1 MVRHAHL
8 ECLPRC
14 GANAPAA
21 GALAIRG
28 VTLHNLRVSD
38 PDARPRLFARLRG
51 ALFHAYFLITRPM
64 TLGVRALVLDAQ
76 GRVFLVRHT
85 YVPGWHLP
93 GGGVEHGETIPQA
106 LRKEL
111 REEGNIAL
119 TALPQLFSVYHATQW
134 TRRDHV
140 ALYVVRAFT
149 QSGPRL
155 PDREIAEAGF
165 FARDAL
171 PAGVAQATLRR
182 LAELDGAPVSE
193 TW

>member
-1 MVRHAHL
+1 MSEEPSA
-8 ECLPRC
+8 
-14 GANAPAA
+14 
-21 GALAIRG
+21 
-28 VTLHNLRVSD
+28 
-38 PDARPRLFARLRG
+38 RLFARLRG
-51 ALFHAYFLITRPM
+51 KAFHLWFLLTRPM
-64 TLGVRALVLDAQ
+64 TLGVRAIVLDAQ
-76 GRVFLVRHT
+76 DRVFLVRHT

-111 REEGNIAL
+111 REEANIAL
-119 TALPQLFSVYHATQW
+119 TGPPRLLAVYHATQW

-140 ALYVVRAFT
+140 ALYVVREFV
-149 QSGPRL
+149 QSGVRL

-171 PAGVAQATLRR
+171 PEGVAASTLRR
-182 LAELDGAPVSE
+182 LAELDGAPMSE